1 MYDGFKS
8 LFGAMTMIIPD
19 LKQIV
24 VTCDSVMGGS
34 GLTIFWEMVNVHAR
48 YETNTIHYTI

>member
-8 LFGAMTMIIPD
+8 LFGPMTMIIPD

-34 GLTIFWEMVNVHAR
+34 GLTFFWEMVNVQAR